1 MTEPQENDVFSSAR
15 SKLKWADEH
24 FAKLNET
31 LKAFYSSAYQVMVQ
45 DDPKTGRRTYDMVI
59 KRELPDSVP
68 FLIGD
73 VVHNLRSALDHV
85 AYEIVKRSGRPPSQG
100 LVFPI
105 KDTRKE
111 VIDAIKSEIQ
121 VAAGSELV
129 TLIVDRIQ
137 PHEGG
142 NGHALWVLHRL
153 DCIDK
158 HRELLPAVDSLA
170 FEHIQAVDEHGT
182 TYTGLV
188 LKWVRGGNL
197 ALPDYVKGKKLH
209 IQHEGRLT
217 VGIQFKNVD
226 CAEGELVIPTL
237 NRLRSTVAKTVDQIT
252 TAYRSHKS
260 SLSQVYKSEFS

>member
-1 MTEPQENDVFSSAR
+1 MTAPRSDVLFASAR

-31 LKAFYSSAYQVMVQ
+31 LNAFYASAYQVMVQ
-45 DDPKTGRRTYDMVI
+45 DDPNTGRRTYDIFI

-85 AYEIVKRSGRPPSQG
+85 AYEIVKRGGGTPSQG

-111 VIDAIKSEIQ
+111 VVDAIKSEIQ
-121 VAAGSELV
+121 VAAGSDIV
-129 TLIVDRIQ
+129 SLIVDGIQ

-142 NGHALWVLHRL
+142 KGHPLWVLHRL

-158 HRELLPAVDSLA
+158 HRELLPTADAIS
-170 FEHIQAVDEHGT
+170 FDHIEAVDEEGT
-182 TYTGLV
+182 TYTGLS
-188 LKWVRGGNL
+188 LTWVRGGKL
-197 ALPDYVKGKKLH
+197 SFPDYVKGKNLH
-209 IQHEGRLT
+209 IKKQGRLY
-217 VGIQFKNVD
+217 VGVQFKNVD

-237 NRLRSTVAKTVDQIT
+237 NRLRSTVAKTVDQIAE
-252 TAYRSHKS
+252 AYG
-260 SLSQVYKSEFS
+260 SLGLT